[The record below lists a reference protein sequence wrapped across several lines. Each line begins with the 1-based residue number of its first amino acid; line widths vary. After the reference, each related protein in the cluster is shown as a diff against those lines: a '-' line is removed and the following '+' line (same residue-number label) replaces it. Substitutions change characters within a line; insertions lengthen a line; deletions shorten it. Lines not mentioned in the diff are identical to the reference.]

1 MPRVAIDVC
10 PTGGWGAGAR
20 LAVVNMHHIASA
32 SSKLQEDMKGQSALG
47 CVPLPHDRRGQHGVG
62 HDMSHRGP
70 NALARLARR
79 SASSWVVA
87 AWPGVGVW
95 CPCRCAARR
104 AMAMAWPGGRN
115 SGQLQLRASR
125 VFPQR
130 FSRNGLAQMLRH
142 PPPEHIVM
150 SHGLARRSDAKRLC
164 VKSCGRWAPSGLP
177 GDSCSADVW
186 VPWSTCAVPAP
197 HAPLDLGDR
206 YRRSLRGHP
215 PLAGWTRCMFKA
227 ANNLP
232 AVFRASS
239 DRQRHF
245 FFWPI
250 TPLFCPIT
258 PLFCPG
264 KFPRLRDRQILFRV
278 PPRLGATGET
288 LAMRTPRPNPGI
300 GAGSAN
306 PPLFFR
312 GSRMAVPAALL
323 DPVAMT
329 GIAMWCALCGWSRLG
344 HRASS
349 SASSPMYTWRVV
361 RTLGAGP
368 FVKGG
373 A

>member
-1 MPRVAIDVC
+1 M
-10 PTGGWGAGAR
+10 
-20 LAVVNMHHIASA
+20 AVVNMHHIASA

-245 FFWPI
+245 FFCRLPPFFVRLPPFFVRVSFLVFAIGKSSSGCHPGWVR
-250 TPLFCPIT
+250 
-258 PLFCPG
+258 PG
-264 KFPRLRDRQILFRV
+264 KLWQCV
-278 PPRLGATGET
+278 PPGPTRELV
-288 LAMRTPRPNPGI
+288 PDRPI
-300 GAGSAN
+300 
-306 PPLFFR
+306 PP
-312 GSRMAVPAALL
+312 
-323 DPVAMT
+323 
-329 GIAMWCALCGWSRLG
+329 
-344 HRASS
+344 SS
-349 SASSPMYTWRVV
+349 SEGRGWRC
-361 RTLGAGP
+361 RRP
-368 FVKGG
+368 CWIRWP
-373 A
+373 